1 MGSENYDE
9 AAKLFSTMLPID
21 PVDRVDILIKRSKTR
36 VMMESWEDALKDA
49 EEVNIMSRCRR

>member
-9 AAKLFSTMLPID
+9 AAKLFSTMLSID